1 MNEAAQQIGDTAS
14 CSEEILSA
22 TFSHAKLLLRSIATP
37 QDYETLFPSDQN
49 ASSPSVS
56 SHSIVDVQ
64 RCLEDA
70 QNSYNCRTGRTGDA
84 FMAIAPTTAVPSSTT
99 TSLSR
104 AKAKT
109 QLWLVGLSEK
119 LVHYG
124 NIFDV
129 MVQHHPEYV
138 SLAWG
143 TFKLLF
149 VAITNHAE
157 TASKLSKSISQVADL
172 LPQHSLH
179 LILYPTPQMQYS
191 VARLYAHI
199 LNYFLSALKWYNDNR
214 ALHAVKS
221 IFQPWD
227 LKLRPEYEAIV
238 SESQQIRQL
247 TDVAMKAEVRDTRL
261 EVAQGTKHWE
271 RVMQQMEELRTEN
284 QRLARLFQTKF
295 GMMESSMLCMY
306 KEIRLDCISQRETL
320 NRVHLNQ
327 MLSLPLWGSLP
338 TSGESLQFCRSLR
351 KRRRDRTKLPLPNV
365 KKLEAWTSER
375 SNAVLLI
382 DTHIAA
388 VAKAFMVDLIDLILD
403 ARLPIIW
410 ALRYADYWDQHMC
423 ATDLVRILVLQAMQ
437 IGGDR
442 LLDGPFPV
450 TVEQLREAADLADW
464 VVILNHL
471 LSRISHAFIVL
482 DADLLAHV
490 TAHERGE
497 ILEILETLR
506 LKLTGR
512 VKIVTTTSSVNR
524 AYAEELLRSNACV
537 KIQTGE
543 AGDWRRRQRPRRPT
557 MRYRR

>member
-1 MNEAAQQIGDTAS
+1 MNQAAQTEDTAGWYS
-14 CSEEILSA
+14 NANTTSSSEEVLSA
-22 TFSHAKLLLRSIATP
+22 AFSHAKLLLRSIAKP
-37 QDYETLFPSDQN
+37 QDYESLFPSNSAPDAQ
-49 ASSPSVS
+49 SVS

-64 RCLEDA
+64 HYLEDA
-70 QNSYNCRTGRTGDA
+70 QNAYEYRTGQTGDTFKA
-84 FMAIAPTTAVPSSTT
+84 VGPTTKIPSNTI
-99 TSLSR
+99 TSLSK

-109 QLWLVGLSEK
+109 RLWLTGLSEK

-138 SLAWG
+138 ALAWG

-199 LNYFLSALKWYNDNR
+199 LSFFLSSLKWYKDNR

-227 LKLRPEYEAIV
+227 LKFRPEYEAIAT
-238 SESQQIRQL
+238 ESQQIRQL
-247 TDVAMKAEVRDTRL
+247 ADVALKAEVRDTRL
-261 EVAQGTKHWE
+261 EVVQATKHWE
-271 RVMQQMEELRTEN
+271 RVVRQMDEFRRDN
-284 QRLARLFQTKF
+284 QRLTDLFQTKF
-295 GMMESSMLCMY
+295 GMMESSMLSAQLTC
-306 KEIRLDCISQRETL
+306 
-320 NRVHLNQ
+320 
-327 MLSLPLWGSLP
+327 G
-338 TSGESLQFCRSLR
+338 
-351 KRRRDRTKLPLPNV
+351 RRDQTKLQLPDV

-375 SNAVLLI
+375 NNAVLLI
-382 DTHIAA
+382 DTHMA
-388 VAKAFMVDLIDLILD
+388 VLAKTFMVDLIDLILD
-403 ARLPIIW
+403 TRLPIIW
-410 ALRYADYWDQHMC
+410 ALRYADYWDQHIN
-423 ATDLVRILVLQAMQ
+423 AIDLIRILVLQAMQ
-437 IGGDR
+437 VGADR

-450 TVEQLREAADLADW
+450 TVEQLREAVSFTDW
-464 VVILNHL
+464 VTILNHL
-471 LSRISHAFIVL
+471 LSRISHAFIAL
-482 DADLLAHV
+482 DADILAHV

-506 LKLTGR
+506 LNLTGR

-524 AYAEELLRSNACV
+524 AYAEELQRSNACV
-537 KIQTGE
+537 KIQTRNE
-543 AGDWRRRQRPRRPT
+543 GDWRRSRRPRRPLV
-557 MRYRR
+557 RYRR